1 MTGAY
6 KGEARSIL
14 RVTAMDTGTRIP
26 GKRQTAGQILTVWQR
41 DLHPDPS
48 INKKLKLSLCNR
60 GKGRADS
67 VNAERFTFIDCAKVV
82 TCKNIVAKN
91 TDS

>member
-1 MTGAY
+1 
-6 KGEARSIL
+6 
-14 RVTAMDTGTRIP
+14 MDMDKRIP

-41 DLHPDPS
+41 DLHPDP

-67 VNAERFTFIDCAKVV
+67 VNSERFTFIDGAKVV
-82 TCKNIVAKN
+82 SCVKTLLQRTRIANGTK
-91 TDS
+91 

>member
-1 MTGAY
+1 
-6 KGEARSIL
+6 
-14 RVTAMDTGTRIP
+14 MDTDKRIL

-67 VNAERFTFIDCAKVV
+67 VNSERFTFIDGTKVV
-82 TCKNIVAKN
+82 SCVKTLLQRTRIANGTK
-91 TDS
+91 